1 MPDGII
7 ILPISEPEQ
16 DPRPLTAEER
26 AAAVRSLCAQVQQTC
41 GQISAAAAQ
50 QVQQIS
56 PQRLAELSERVQQLA
71 QRVQQAAADEC
82 PDFPCSEEP
91 ARAEL
96 DSIEAEAAAL
106 LDEYQELLPLPPF
119 TEGIPQPLDKVTRG
133 IFKPASDGGQRYG
146 EYKIRQDKNDPTS
159 PLIAIL
165 GFCAT
170 KDSLERL
177 DALTGF
183 DRLVLLAIGALC
195 ENKVMCFSYS
205 QLWWTMGRRGE
216 CSSKDRKRIKHSL
229 RKLATCRIYL
239 KQTAFDFPIPDDFA
253 LIEYRARWKPYRGQ
267 PAGVIQMLAVPVWLE
282 IARAQRRITKIPLD
296 AYADGTTLTDQSA
309 TLSVYL
315 LQEIAHMK
323 NQPTFPR
330 YMRLDTIAGEI
341 GVDCSHREAKRRL
354 CKKIEA
360 KLDHYASGMKNPYID
375 GWTRYENGYKIKIP
389 TKSGKKK

>member
-1 MPDGII
+1 MQNGII
-7 ILPISEPEQ
+7 ILPISDPEQ
-16 DPRPLTAEER
+16 DARPLTAEEK
-26 AAAVRSLCAQVQQTC
+26 AAAVRSLCAQVQQT
-41 GQISAAAAQ
+41 GDQISAATAQ

-56 PQRLAELSERVQQLA
+56 PERLAALADQLDQLA
-71 QRVQQAAADEC
+71 QRVQAAADY
-82 PDFPCSEEP
+82 DEP
-91 ARAEL
+91 PRTEL
-96 DSIEAEAAAL
+96 DTIEAEAAAL
-106 LDEYQELLPLPPF
+106 LDEYPELLPLPPF
-119 TEGIPQPLDKVTRG
+119 TEGIPQPIEKVTRE
-133 IFKPASDGGQRYG
+133 IFKRAKDGGQRYG
-146 EYKIRQDKNDPTS
+146 EYRITQNKNDPTS

-165 GFCAT
+165 GFSAT

-229 RKLATCRIYL
+229 QKLAACRIYL

-253 LIEYRARWKPYRGQ
+253 LIEYRAKWQPYRGQ
-267 PAGVIQMLAVPVWLE
+267 PAGVIQMLAVPAWLD
-282 IARAQRRITKIPLD
+282 IARAQNCITKIPLD

-341 GVDCSHREAKRRL
+341 GVNCAHREAKRRL

-360 KLDHYASGMKNPYID
+360 KLDHYTSGMKNPYID

-389 TKSGKKK
+389 TKAKKGNKGGKL